1 MDYSRIGKKQEISE
15 EGVIYDKGSVYE
27 QLHKLTDKRKA
38 RGKRYSLTTVLMIIM
53 LAKICGANTPT
64 EIAEWGN
71 HHREE
76 LECLLQVKLKR
87 SPERSTYRR
96 VLAYQVYESEIERLV
111 REYNQQGE
119 CGHIYALDGKALR
132 GMLKREDGT
141 SEYAL
146 SVYDVMAGKTL
157 SQVQVGSKENEIT
170 KAPEAIR
177 LAKIKGKVV
186 TGDAL
191 HTQQRLSREILA
203 EQGNYL
209 FPVKENQPR
218 LYKNI
223 QALFAP
229 EYPRPGFGKIQMD
242 FLTTQKINKGHGRIE
257 KRTLTTSE
265 MLNSYAGWPGLAQ
278 VYRLEREIQW
288 RRAGRC
294 YRTSCEVEF
303 GITSLARSQADPSR
317 LLDIR
322 RAHWGI
328 ETGSHYRRDV
338 TLKEDATRLTIGD
351 GGKVLANIHNLVLAL
366 IRQAGFLNAAQARRY
381 FAAHLSKAFA
391 ILVTPFPS

>member
-1 MDYSRIGKKQEISE
+1 MDYSRIGRGQEISE
-15 EGVIYDKGSVYE
+15 GGLVYDKGSVYDR
-27 QLHKLTDKRKA
+27 LHSLRDKRKA
-38 RGKRYSLTTVLMIIM
+38 RGKRYSLPTVLMIIM
-53 LAKICGANTPT
+53 LAKISGANTPT
-64 EIAEWGN
+64 EIAEWGS
-71 HHREE
+71 HHQEE
-76 LECLLQVKLKR
+76 LVSKLQVKLKR
-87 SPERSTYRR
+87 TPERSTYRR
-96 VLAYQVYESEIERLV
+96 VMAYQVYESEIERLV
-111 REYNQQGE
+111 GEYNQQGE
-119 CGHIYALDGKALR
+119 QGDIYALDGKALL
-132 GMLKREDGT
+132 GMSKREDGT
-141 SEYAL
+141 PEYAL
-146 SVYDVMAGKTL
+146 SVYDVQKGKTL

-170 KAPEAIR
+170 KAPEAIQ
-177 LAKIKGKVV
+177 LAKITGKVV

-191 HTQQRLSREILA
+191 HTQKRLSRQILA
-203 EQGNYL
+203 EQGDFI
-209 FPVKENQPR
+209 FPVKENQPQ

-242 FLTTQKINKGHGRIE
+242 FLTTQKVNKGHGRIE

-265 MLNSYAGWPGLAQ
+265 MLNTYAAWPGLAQ

-288 RRAGRC
+288 RRGGTC

-303 GITSLARSQADPSR
+303 GITSLTRNQASPAR

-338 TLKEDATRLTIGD
+338 TLKEDATRLTIGN
-351 GGKVLANIHNLVLAL
+351 GGKVMAHINNLVLAL

-381 FAAHLSKAFA
+381 FAAHLSQAFA
-391 ILVTPFPS
+391 ILVTPFS